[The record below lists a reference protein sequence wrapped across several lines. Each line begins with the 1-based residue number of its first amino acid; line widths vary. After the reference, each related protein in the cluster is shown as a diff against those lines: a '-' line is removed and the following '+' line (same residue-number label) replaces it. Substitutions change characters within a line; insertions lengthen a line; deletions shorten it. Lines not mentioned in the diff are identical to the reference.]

1 MGQVSKW
8 RLVMPQTINNVMN
21 FCHLLY
27 ILLLTIVVGN
37 NIVKYLFQIS
47 DQLDKSATSWWRSRL
62 SFLQSCS
69 ADYQISQ
76 YLESAFNILETTL
89 VWYSNL
95 RRCTSTQLQER
106 QTGTLTSDMVDWSI
120 AKKCLVSVV
129 WPGGSSTDCKL
140 SCGSHAVRLADR
152 TTYGLP
158 RLRQGKTRLFT
169 LTSK

>member
-120 AKKCLVSVV
+120 ALSVWFLWFGQAVAVLTASYPVGHMPYGWLTELRTVYPAFDKVRRGCL
-129 WPGGSSTDCKL
+129 
-140 SCGSHAVRLADR
+140 H
-152 TTYGLP
+152 
-158 RLRQGKTRLFT
+158 
-169 LTSK
+169 